1 MADRL
6 APPSGALDTTKTYT
20 ATFKTEKG
28 DIVVDLFADR
38 APRTVEN
45 FIGLA
50 DGTGEW
56 KDPATGAAGQGPLY
70 KDIVESKD
78 LLKEKRFPVVF
89 REMKESGKEYFDQ
102 KTFDEFLNWL
112 DSLDRI

>member
-1 MADRL
+1 MRPDNSVISA
-6 APPSGALDTTKTYT
+6 
-20 ATFKTEKG
+20 G
-28 DIVVDLFADR
+28 D
-38 APRTVEN
+38 
-45 FIGLA
+45 
-50 DGTGEW
+50 
-56 KDPATGAAGQGPLY
+56 KDPLY